1 MAETLANIPS
11 NRGILL
17 VEGVDDKHLVWQIC
31 CRHKSLF
38 RADRAGSDLSV
49 TLRVQETSFHILDIV
64 NRPELLKSV
73 RATVDGSERPA
84 VGIVVDADANL
95 ENCWNEVVKSFDRTG
110 IRLPPTPE
118 PTGTIIP
125 ENGFSPRIGIWLM
138 PDNQSIGE
146 LEDFALDMLPANDTV
161 WQSSVSYIDGI
172 PQSERKFKPDKT
184 DKAKLHAW
192 LATRREPGRMGA
204 AVGAGDLE
212 IDGSLCQNFLSWLTR
227 LFV

>member
-17 VEGVDDKHLVWQIC
+17 VEGVDDKHLLWQIC
-31 CRHKSLF
+31 RRQEVLF
-38 RADRAGSDLSV
+38 LVERAGGDLSV
-49 TLRVQETSFHILDIV
+49 TLRTQATSFHILDIGS
-64 NRPELLKSV
+64 RSELLQSV
-73 RATVDGSERPA
+73 RTTVDGSERPA

-95 ENCWNEVVKSFDRTG
+95 ENCWNDVVNSFDRTG

-138 PDNQSIGE
+138 PDNESNGE
-146 LEDFALDMLPANDTV
+146 LEDFALGMLPANDTV

-172 PQSERKFKPDKT
+172 PHRERKFEPDKT

-212 IDGSLCQNFLSWLTR
+212 IEGSLCQNFLSWLTR